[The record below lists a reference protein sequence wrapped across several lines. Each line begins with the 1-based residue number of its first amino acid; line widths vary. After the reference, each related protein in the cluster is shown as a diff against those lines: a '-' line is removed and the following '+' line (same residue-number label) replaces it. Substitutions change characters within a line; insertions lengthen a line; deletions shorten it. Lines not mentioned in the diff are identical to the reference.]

1 MPNVSSQPPGQEAR
15 FPSRGSAAPPLRG
28 AAWLLGSV
36 LVLILC
42 LTSWLVYSSQSQQL
56 EVDGLQVFQYEA
68 QEHQRSFEDNAAAL
82 LRSLEALARHP
93 AMSNLRDGD
102 PEHRLPGPLRSSMQ
116 HNPSLV
122 SIACAESHGQVVA
135 AVGEENRRTLLKW
148 TRSERD
154 RWSSGVTLQVALEG
168 PLFVVR
174 VPVALGRG
182 ESSFP
187 GLIEARLRP
196 QSLLPN
202 AAQPG
207 CGLLDADGNLL
218 AGSRGARDL
227 ERLARVP
234 FGARWN
240 EDELAWRGSVRWPE
254 GARAPGLSFAL
265 AAPSATYLA
274 TRGPLRELA
283 VKMALA
289 ACLLVILLVVSFFRV
304 QHELLL
310 RLSDRAAELQRSNAE
325 LERSQVA
332 LTQESVKA
340 AAANR
345 AKSEFLANMSHEI
358 RTPLNGVL
366 GMTQLLID
374 SGLDAEQQEFARTVQ
389 RSGRTLLE
397 LVNDILD
404 FSKIEAGR
412 MTLEDLPFELGVL
425 VEEALEMVA
434 GRAEEKGLELVCR
447 VHAGAPRGLRGD
459 PLRLRQILV
468 NLLGNAVKFT
478 EQGEV
483 LLEVHPGTPDGDCV
497 ELDLCVHD
505 TGIGIA
511 PEVVPQL
518 FQSFVQADGST
529 TRRFGGTGLGLAIT
543 RRLVDLMQ
551 GTIEVQSTL
560 GQGSVFRLRLPLATG
575 PQAPLPAPTA
585 LRGKR
590 ALVIHSS
597 PALREMLVAELER
610 AGLSVTPCAQV
621 CEARAALERGEPELV
636 IADAACLARGPSSLL
651 EEWRRTRAADDVR
664 LLGLAPMRALRSTTR
679 AALLDADGWITKP
692 VRPSRLM
699 AQLEALCCKRH
710 TPLAPP
716 GEPVETESERS
727 AARRALIVE
736 DNPVNLRVAQRL
748 LERMGWRCDVAYH
761 GRQALELLATRCYPI
776 VFMDCQMPEM
786 DGYEAT
792 REIRRRETL
801 VGGHQVIVAMTANAL
816 RGDEEKCLA
825 AGMDDYLAK
834 PVDPTALAC
843 VLEKWSRVRP
853 AS

>member
-1 MPNVSSQPPGQEAR
+1 MSRQPQAQEAR
-15 FPSRGSAAPPLRG
+15 IRASSNAAPLLRG

-56 EVDGLQVFQYEA
+56 EVNGMQVFQLEA
-68 QEHQRSFEDNAAAL
+68 QERQRAFEDNAAAL
-82 LRSLEALARHP
+82 LRSLEALTRHP

-102 PEHRLPGPLRSSMQ
+102 SEHKLDAALRNCMQ
-116 HNPSLV
+116 RNPSLV
-122 SIACAESHGQVVA
+122 SIACCESHGQVVS
-135 AVGEENRRTLLKW
+135 AVGQDNRRTLLKW
-148 TRSERD
+148 TRSERE
-154 RWSSGVTLQVALEG
+154 RWSSGITVQVALEG
-168 PLFVVR
+168 ALFVVR
-174 VPVALGRG
+174 VPIGPGRG
-182 ESSFP
+182 EGGFP
-187 GLIEARLRP
+187 GLIEARLRV
-196 QSLLPN
+196 QSILPDTS
-202 AAQPG
+202 QPG
-207 CGLLDADGNLL
+207 CALLGADGNVL
-218 AGSRGARDL
+218 AGSGGAREL
-227 ERLARVP
+227 ERFGRVP
-234 FGARWN
+234 FGPSWT
-240 EDELAWRGSVRWPE
+240 EDELAWRGPVHWPD

-274 TRGPLRELA
+274 TRGPLRELT
-283 VKMALA
+283 VKMTLA
-289 ACLLVILLVVSFFRV
+289 ACLLVILLVVSFTRV
-304 QHELLL
+304 QRELMR
-310 RLSDRAAELQRSNAE
+310 RLSDRAAELQESNAE

-332 LTQESVKA
+332 LTEESHKA

-374 SGLDAEQQEFARTVQ
+374 SGLSSEQLEFARTVQ

-412 MTLEDLPFELGVL
+412 MTLEDVPFELGVL
-425 VEEALEMVA
+425 LEEALEMVA
-434 GRAEEKGLELVCR
+434 GRAEEKGLELVCH
-447 VHAGAPRGLRGD
+447 VHPGAPRGLRGD

-468 NLLGNAVKFT
+468 NLLGNSVKFT

-483 LLEVHPGTPDGDCV
+483 VLEVHPGAHDGDSV
-497 ELDLCVHD
+497 MLDLSVRD

-518 FQSFVQADGST
+518 FQSFMQADGST

-543 RRLVDLMQ
+543 RRLVELMQ
-551 GTIEVQSTL
+551 GSIEVESQLGHGST
-560 GQGSVFRLRLPLATG
+560 FRVRVPLATG
-575 PQAPLPAPTA
+575 PQAPLPCPTA

-597 PALREMLVAELER
+597 PALREMLVSELER
-610 AGLSVTPCAQV
+610 AGLSVSVCAQV
-621 CEARAALERGEPELV
+621 SDARESLERGEPELV

-651 EEWRRTRAADDVR
+651 EEWRRTRAADGVR

-679 AALLDADGWITKP
+679 AALLEADGWITKP
-692 VRPSRLM
+692 VRPSRLL
-699 AQLEALCCKRH
+699 AQVEALCSRRH
-710 TPLAPP
+710 TPLSPQE
-716 GEPVETESERS
+716 EPSEAETSCLL
-727 AARRALIVE
+727 ARRALLVE

-761 GRQALELLATRCYPI
+761 GRQALEILATRSYPI

-792 REIRRRETL
+792 HEIRRRETV
-801 VGGHQVIVAMTANAL
+801 VGGHQVIIAMTANAL

-834 PVDPTALAC
+834 PVEPAALSRM
-843 VLEKWSRVRP
+843 LEKWSR
-853 AS
+853 AGAL